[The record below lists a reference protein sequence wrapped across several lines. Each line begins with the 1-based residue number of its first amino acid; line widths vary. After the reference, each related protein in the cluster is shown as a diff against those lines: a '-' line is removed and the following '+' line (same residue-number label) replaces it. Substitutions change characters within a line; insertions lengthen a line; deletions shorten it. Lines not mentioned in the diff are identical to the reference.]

1 MELYAAM
8 VENMDFHVGR
18 VVDYLEQSDQ
28 LDDTV
33 TSFTLIPARAARD
46 TMAGDR
52 PPNSRVKSPS
62 EAGRGARTRS
72 CRVLAIDRRGAT
84 RPKRLASCMDRS
96 RCSKAVQVKRVEGHV
111 VAADVVPD
119 VVPTSIR

>member
-1 MELYAAM
+1 MEPYAAM
-8 VENMDFHVGR
+8 VENMDLHVGR

-33 TSFTLIPARAARD
+33 TSFTLIPARRR
-46 TMAGDR
+46 TIPWAGDR

-72 CRVLAIDRRGAT
+72 CRVLAIDQRGAT

-96 RCSKAVQVKRVEGHV
+96 RCSESRAGEEG
-111 VAADVVPD
+111 
-119 VVPTSIR
+119 